1 MDVQSRDFVVAF
13 AARVEENSIRSC
25 DHMGI
30 DENAVYCIINA
41 HSNLRGLRSHN
52 LPQLTA
58 TRSTGSDVAAGRVDV
73 ILY

>member
-1 MDVQSRDFVVAF
+1 MDVQSREFVVAF
-13 AARVEENSIRSC
+13 AACVEENSTRSF

-41 HSNLRGLRSHN
+41 HSNLRGLRNHN
-52 LPQLTA
+52 LSQLTA
-58 TRSTGSDVAAGRVDV
+58 TPSSDVAAGRVDV